1 MEKDKKLITLK
12 EAAEISGY
20 SSDYIGQ
27 LIRSGKIFGEQ
38 VHSNVVWKTTADD
51 VLAYKNKSKKITT
64 EKSSFFLEKK
74 RQVSIQIKILKI
86 MFENFKGLLALL
98 FLFFLILFILIFFII
113 NSFFFQRENPTL
125 SPVPDLTNNQAQY

>member
-1 MEKDKKLITLK
+1 MKQDKKLISLK

-27 LIRSGKIFGEQ
+27 LIRSGKIYGEQ
-38 VHSNVVWKTTADD
+38 VYSNVVWKTRASD
-51 VLAYKNKSKKITT
+51 VLSYKNKSKKIST

-74 RQVSIQIKILKI
+74 RQVSIQVKILKI

-98 FLFFLILFILIFFII
+98 FLFFLIFFVLIFLII
-113 NSFFFQRENPTL
+113 NSLFIQKDKPIL
-125 SPVPDLTNNQAQY
+125 SPVTDLTNNQVQY